1 MNAFTRV
8 EARDPMLRFQD
19 IVGHQGQ
26 IELLRRAV
34 DRDRLHHAYLF
45 AGPDGAGKRTVATAL
60 AGAVQCSEGGA
71 DACGACPSCRCID
84 DRNHPD
90 VHWLEQ
96 RKGKRDITIEQ
107 VRELQR
113 ELVLHRF
120 NGKKKIAIID
130 SLTLLNLHAQNALL
144 KTLEEPPG
152 DSLLLLIAG
161 STGGVLPTVL
171 SRCLR
176 LRFSPLTVEQAAAVV
191 ARRRD
196 IPEDRALLLAA
207 VSYGSLGKAL
217 AADETEGL
225 DQRQECF
232 RRLTALSSDDVRGI
246 TALAEEMGGDRDKAL
261 RFLDWVKG
269 WLRDIMVLQVTGST
283 SGVYNRDV
291 LEDLR
296 SAAAERRLQQ
306 STAALA
312 EIDGVTRAIHRNY
325 NRRMVLEGFIPMLL
339 N

>member
-1 MNAFTRV
+1 
-8 EARDPMLRFQD
+8 MLRFQD

-34 DRDRLHHAYLF
+34 HRQRLHHAYLF
-45 AGPDGAGKRTVATAL
+45 VGPEGTGKRTVATAL
-60 AGAVQCSEGGA
+60 AAAVQCPEGAG
-71 DACGACPSCRCID
+71 DACGECSSCRCID
-84 DRNHPD
+84 NRNHPD

-113 ELVLHRF
+113 ELVLHCF
-120 NGKKKIAIID
+120 SGMKKIAIID
-130 SLTLLNLHAQNALL
+130 PLTLMNLHAQNALL

-152 DSLLLLIAG
+152 ESLLILVAE

-191 ARRRD
+191 ARRKD
-196 IPEDRALLLAA
+196 VPEDRALLLAA
-207 VSYGSLGKAL
+207 LGYGSLGKAL
-217 AADETEGL
+217 AGEGTEML
-225 DQRQECF
+225 EERQECF
-232 RRLTALSSDDVRGI
+232 RRLAGLSSDDMRGI
-246 TALAEEMGGDRDKAL
+246 SALAEEMGSDREKAL
-261 RFLDWVKG
+261 RFLEWVKG
-269 WLRDIMVLQVTGST
+269 WLRDIMVLQVTGAPSAI
-283 SGVYNRDV
+283 YNRDL
-291 LEDLR
+291 LEPLR
-296 SAAAERRLQQ
+296 SAAAERRVQQ
-306 STAALA
+306 STDALA
-312 EIDGVTRAIHRNY
+312 EIDRVTRAIHRNY

>member
-1 MNAFTRV
+1 
-8 EARDPMLRFQD
+8 MLRFQD

-34 DRDRLHHAYLF
+34 RRDRLHHAYLF
-45 AGPDGAGKRTVATAL
+45 VGPEGAGKRAVATAL
-60 AGAVQCSEGGA
+60 AAAVQCPEGAG
-71 DACGACPSCRCID
+71 DACGECPSCRCID

-120 NGKKKIAIID
+120 NGKKKIAVID
-130 SLTLLNLHAQNALL
+130 PLTLLNLHAQNALL

-152 DSLLLLIAG
+152 DSLLLLIAD

-191 ARRRD
+191 ARLRD
-196 IPEDRALLLAA
+196 VPEDRALLLAA
-207 VSYGSLGKAL
+207 LGYGSLGKAL
-217 AADETEGL
+217 AGDEAEML
-225 DQRQECF
+225 EERRECF
-232 RRLTALSSDDVRGI
+232 RRLAVLSSGDVRGI
-246 TALAEEMGGDRDKAL
+246 TALAEEMGGDREKAL

-269 WLRDIMVLQVTGST
+269 WLRDIMVLQVTGSAPA
-283 SGVYNRDV
+283 VYNRDL

-296 SAAAERRLQQ
+296 SAAAERRVQQ

>member
-1 MNAFTRV
+1 
-8 EARDPMLRFQD
+8 MLRFQD

-26 IELLRRAV
+26 IELLQRAV
-34 DRDRLHHAYLF
+34 RRDRLHHAYLF
-45 AGPDGAGKRTVATAL
+45 VGPEGAGKRAVATAL
-60 AGAVQCSEGGA
+60 AAAVQCPEAAG
-71 DACGACPSCRCID
+71 DPCGECPSCRCID

-90 VHWLEQ
+90 VHWLEP

-113 ELVLHRF
+113 ELALHRF
-120 NGKKKIAIID
+120 SGKKKIALID
-130 SLTLLNLHAQNALL
+130 PLTLLNLHAQNALL

-152 DSLLLLIAG
+152 DSLLLLIAD

-191 ARRRD
+191 ARRKD
-196 IPEDRALLLAA
+196 LPEDRALLLAA
-207 VSYGSLGKAL
+207 LGYGSLGKAL
-217 AADETEGL
+217 AGDEAEIL
-225 DQRQECF
+225 ERRECI
-232 RRLTALSSDDVRGI
+232 RRLAGLSSEDMRGI
-246 TALAEEMGGDRDKAL
+246 TALAEEMGGDREKAL
-261 RFLDWVKG
+261 RFLDWVRG
-269 WLRDIMVLQVTGST
+269 WLRDVMVLQVTGST

-291 LEDLR
+291 LEQLQH
-296 SAAAERRLQQ
+296 AAADSRVQQ
-306 STAALA
+306 WTAALA
-312 EIDGVTRAIHRNY
+312 EIDNVARSIHRNY

>member
-1 MNAFTRV
+1 MRGPAAHDAV
-8 EARDPMLRFQD
+8 SGMLRFQE

-34 DRDRLHHAYLF
+34 RRERLHHAYLF
-45 AGPDGAGKRTVATAL
+45 VGPEGAGKRTVATAL
-60 AGAVQCSEGGA
+60 AAAVQCPEAAG
-71 DACGACPSCRCID
+71 DACGECPSCRCID

-113 ELVLHRF
+113 ELALHRF
-120 NGKKKIAIID
+120 SGKKKVAVID
-130 SLTLLNLHAQNALL
+130 PLTLLNLHAQNALL

-191 ARRRD
+191 ARRKD
-196 IPEDRALLLAA
+196 LPEDRALLLAA
-207 VSYGSLGKAL
+207 LGYGSLGKAL
-217 AADETEGL
+217 AGDEAEIPE
-225 DQRQECF
+225 RQECF
-232 RRLTALSSDDVRGI
+232 RRLAGLSSEDMRGI
-246 TALAEEMGGDRDKAL
+246 TALAEEMGGDREKAL
-261 RFLDWVKG
+261 RFLDWVRG
-269 WLRDIMVLQVTGST
+269 WLRDVMVLQVTGST
-283 SGVYNRDV
+283 SGVYNRDL
-291 LEDLR
+291 LEPLQR
-296 SAAAERRLQQ
+296 AAAAGRVQR

-312 EIDGVTRAIHRNY
+312 EIDNVTRAIHRNY

>member
-1 MNAFTRV
+1 M
-8 EARDPMLRFQD
+8 PRFQD

-34 DRDRLHHAYLF
+34 RRDRLHHAYLF
-45 AGPDGAGKRTVATAL
+45 VGPEGTGKRAVATAL
-60 AGAVQCSEGGA
+60 AAAVQCAEAAG
-71 DACGACPSCRCID
+71 DACGECPSCRCID

-113 ELVLHRF
+113 ELALHRF
-120 NGKKKIAIID
+120 SGKKKIAVID
-130 SLTLLNLHAQNALL
+130 PLTLLNLHAQNALL

-152 DSLLLLIAG
+152 DSLLLLIAD

-191 ARRRD
+191 ARRKEVSGD
-196 IPEDRALLLAA
+196 HALLLAA
-207 VSYGSLGKAL
+207 LGYGSLGKAL
-217 AADETEGL
+217 AGDETEL
-225 DQRQECF
+225 RERQECF
-232 RRLTALSSDDVRGI
+232 RRLAGLSSGDMRGI
-246 TALAEEMGGDRDKAL
+246 TALAEEMGGDREKAL
-261 RFLDWVKG
+261 RFLDWVRG
-269 WLRDIMVLQVTGST
+269 WLRDVMVLQVTGST

-291 LEDLR
+291 LEQLR
-296 SAAAERRLQQ
+296 RAAAASRVQQ
-306 STAALA
+306 WTAALA
-312 EIDGVTRAIHRNY
+312 EIDSVTRAIHRNY

>member
-1 MNAFTRV
+1 
-8 EARDPMLRFQD
+8 MLRFED
-19 IVGHQGQ
+19 IAGHRGQ

-34 DRDRLHHAYLF
+34 ARDRLHHAYLF
-45 AGPDGAGKRTVATAL
+45 VGPEGTGKRTVATAL
-60 AGAVQCSEGGA
+60 AAAVQCPEG
-71 DACGACPSCRCID
+71 DAGGCGECTSCRCID

-113 ELVLHRF
+113 QLALHRF
-120 NGKKKIAIID
+120 NGRKKVAIVD
-130 SLTLLNLHAQNALL
+130 PLTLMNLHAQNALL
-144 KTLEEPPG
+144 KTLEEPS
-152 DSLLLLIAG
+152 DHSLLILVTE

-171 SRCLR
+171 SRCLQ
-176 LRFSPLTVEQAAAVV
+176 LRFPPLTVEQAAAVV

-196 IPEDRALLLAA
+196 VPEDRALLLAA
-207 VSYGSLGKAL
+207 VNYGSLGKAL
-217 AADETEGL
+217 AEDETDGL

-232 RRLTALSSDDVRGI
+232 RRLSALSPGDMRGI
-246 TALAEEMGGDRDKAL
+246 TALAEEMGGDREQAL

-269 WLRDIMVLQVTGST
+269 WLRDVMVLQVTGSAT
-283 SGVYNRDV
+283 TVYNRDL
-291 LEDLR
+291 LEPLQR
-296 SAAAERRLQQ
+296 AAAAGRVQR
-306 STAALA
+306 STAALP
-312 EIDGVTRAIHRNY
+312 ELDNVTRAIHRNY

>member
-1 MNAFTRV
+1 
-8 EARDPMLRFQD
+8 MLRFQD

-34 DRDRLHHAYLF
+34 RRDRLHHAYLF
-45 AGPDGAGKRTVATAL
+45 VGPDGTGKRTVATAV
-60 AGAVQCSEGGA
+60 AAAVQCREGAG
-71 DACGACPSCRCID
+71 DACGECASCRCID

-107 VRELQR
+107 VRGLQR
-113 ELVLHRF
+113 ELALHRF
-120 NGKKKIAIID
+120 SGKKKVAIVD
-130 SLTLLNLHAQNALL
+130 PLTFMNLHAQNALL

-152 DSLLLLIAG
+152 ESLLILVAG

-191 ARRRD
+191 ARRREV
-196 IPEDRALLLAA
+196 PEDRALLLAA
-207 VSYGSLGKAL
+207 LGYGSLGRAL
-217 AADETEGL
+217 AVDDEEML
-225 DQRQECF
+225 EERRECF
-232 RRLTALSSDDVRGI
+232 RRLAALSSDDMRGI
-246 TALAEEMGGDRDKAL
+246 AGLAEEMGGDREKAL

-283 SGVYNRDV
+283 SEVYNRDV
-291 LEDLR
+291 LEELQR
-296 SAAAERRLQQ
+296 LAADRRVQQ
-306 STAALA
+306 STDALTG
-312 EIDGVTRAIHRNY
+312 IDGATRAIHRNY